1 MTVKDELH
9 RLIDALPDQHAREL
23 LEDLRDA
30 ADVDGDPCDAEALAS
45 LDRGLEDI
53 AAGRT
58 MSLEEFAQRVQIAT
72 IDTRGQ
78 VYRHS

>member
-1 MTVKDELH
+1 MTVKEQLH

-30 ADVDGDPCDAEALAS
+30 ADGDGPPCDAETLSS

-53 AAGRT
+53 ARGWVV
-58 MSLEEFAQRVQIAT
+58 SLEEFEREHPV
-72 IDTRGQ
+72 
-78 VYRHS
+78 